1 MPDSQRLES
10 LLIADI
16 GSGLT
21 KVGLVDRVG
30 GDFRFVSAG
39 VSASTAEPPTSD
51 VVVGLR
57 RAIDFI
63 QARTGR
69 RFLSDDG
76 QLITPDRGTGQ
87 GVDAF
92 AATTSAP
99 SPLRVAIVGVSR
111 EVSLATAVRA
121 IHGTY

>member
-10 LLIADI
+10 LLVADI
-16 GSGLT
+16 GSGMT

-30 GDFRFVSAG
+30 SDFRFVSSG
-39 VSASTAEPPTSD
+39 LSASTAEPPTSD
-51 VVVGLR
+51 VLVGLR
-57 RAIDFI
+57 RALEFV

-76 QLITPDRGTGQ
+76 QLITPDRGAGQ

-92 AATTSAP
+92 VATTSAP
-99 SPLRVAIVGVSR
+99 SPAAALSSS
-111 EVSLATAVRA
+111 E
-121 IHGTY
+121 